1 MVAVRTLVL
10 SLLVLCFADAA
21 LAQPGRRHDPGQR
34 TSNLSQEQ
42 RRQLRQDVDSARGA
56 YQRPGGPKQDRMAP
70 QEREQLRRDV
80 QDANRD
86 MRRR

>member
-1 MVAVRTLVL
+1 MKALVL
-10 SLLVLCFADAA
+10 SLLLVCLTGEV
-21 LAQPGRRHDPGQR
+21 LAQPGRHGSGQR

-56 YQRPGGPKQDRMAP
+56 YQRPGGQRQDRMAP
-70 QEREQLRRDV
+70 PDREKLRRDV

-86 MRRR
+86 LRRR

>member
-1 MVAVRTLVL
+1 MRLLAACAACLLLACLVP
-10 SLLVLCFADAA
+10 ATA
-21 LAQPGRRHDPGQR
+21 LAQRHGGPGARA
-34 TSNLSQEQ
+34 SNMSPDQ

-56 YQRPGGPKQDRMAP
+56 YQRRGTPRQGAMPP